1 MADRRAVPG
10 ATSRSEERIRTAG
23 KWFPGRSDG
32 GVGEIPRS
40 TFDLVLRVDEVGA
53 EFAFEQIEQGL
64 FFGWWFRWPQI
75 VLGGGKCRDMVLVND
90 SQCTPVLG
98 AFVTVTFHHGS
109 DGVGAAELLG
119 ELPQAGAGDPDPSTP
134 VGSGEVVGGE
144 GFEGF
149 VHGGP

>member
-64 FFGWWFRWPQI
+64 FFGWWFRRPQI
-75 VLGGGKCRDMVLVND
+75 ALCRREHRNMMLVNRSAD
-90 SQCTPVLG
+90 MGCPRFFTASI
-98 AFVTVTFHHGS
+98 S
-109 DGVGAAELLG
+109 
-119 ELPQAGAGDPDPSTP
+119 
-134 VGSGEVVGGE
+134 
-144 GFEGF
+144 
-149 VHGGP
+149 